1 MALWPIMEREE
12 AMMGWRRFAGAMLV
26 LVGCMSAS
34 VARGL
39 QTGSGPARE
48 MESPGLRSQLH
59 EAIGAAEQGDREK
72 ALALAEVLVQQ
83 HPDYE
88 PALKFEGAL
97 LEQMGRRTEAAA
109 AYEAALKLAPAD
121 PELLLE
127 VGVYQLVA
135 GDRGE
140 AVRLFHRRLKVL
152 PNDGDTLYYLAQAY
166 HLQGDNEQAL
176 NAIVACVKAEPGN
189 ASVWQKYGELLCSS
203 GDNEGGLR
211 WLLKAQHAEP
221 TLNRIDFD
229 LGIASYK
236 SMDLDNALEYSTK
249 AVQQRPNDLTA
260 LALLAAVEVKLA
272 KWQDAE
278 PIFRTILSAKS
289 DDATSLL
296 GLGHCELEMKEYQP
310 AADTLERVLQQ
321 DPTLTLA
328 HFYLSK
334 AYTALGRT
342 ADAQHEAEIH
352 SKMLEQLSAEAPEGD
367 NDREK
372 AVLAQARQMLE
383 DGKEPAALQ
392 LFREQSKGPMATPGG
407 AYVLVG
413 AVYMSMDKDEEA
425 NRVLRQALKVEPGV
439 RGAHTTLGLLALQQN
454 DLETAESEFEAE
466 LARDPNDQGAMSEL
480 GEVRYR
486 QGRWADAAA
495 QISKSRTMAPS
506 LLYMLCDSYF
516 RLGDVKQAD
525 LTAELLVD
533 YAKKQPEV
541 VQGVIDL
548 LNRNQQTELAVRLSN
563 KRGI

>member
-12 AMMGWRRFAGAMLV
+12 AMMGWRRFAGAMLM
-26 LVGCMSAS
+26 LIGSMSAS
-34 VARGL
+34 VAWGL

-59 EAIGAAEQGDREK
+59 EAIGVAEHGDKEK
-72 ALALAEVLVQQ
+72 ALAMTQALVQQ
-83 HPDYE
+83 HPGYE

-97 LEQMGRRTEAAA
+97 LEEMGRRSEAAA
-109 AYEAALKLAPAD
+109 AYQAALTLAPAD
-121 PELLLE
+121 VELLFE

-140 AVRLFHRRLKVL
+140 AVRLFNRRLKLL

-166 HLQGDNEQAL
+166 HLQGDNEHAL
-176 NAIVACVKAEPGN
+176 KAIEACLKAEPGN

-203 GDNEGGLR
+203 GDNEAGLR
-211 WLLKAQHAEP
+211 WLLKAQHADP
-221 TLNRIDFD
+221 TLSRIEFD

-236 SMDLDNALEYSTK
+236 NMDLDNALEYSTK
-249 AVQQRPNDLTA
+249 AVQRRPNDVTA
-260 LALLAAVEVKLA
+260 LALLAAVDVKLA

-296 GLGHCELEMKEYQP
+296 GLGHCELEMKEYQQ
-310 AADTLERVLQQ
+310 AADTLSQLLQL
-321 DPTLTLA
+321 DPTLVQA

-334 AYTALGRT
+334 AYVGLGRT
-342 ADAQHEAEIH
+342 ADGQHEAEIH
-352 SKMLEQLSAEAPEGD
+352 SEMLEQLSSAAPEGD

-372 AVLAQARQMLE
+372 AVLLQARQMLE

-392 LFREQSKGPMATPGG
+392 LFREISKGPMATPGG
-407 AYVLVG
+407 PYVLVG
-413 AVYMSMDKDEEA
+413 AVYMSMDRPEDSS
-425 NRVLRQALKVEPGV
+425 RVLRQGLKVEPGV
-439 RGAHTTLGLLALQQN
+439 RAAHTTLGLLALQQN
-454 DLETAESEFEAE
+454 DLDTAESEFAAE
-466 LARDPNDQGAMSEL
+466 LARDPNDQGALSEL

-486 QGRWADAAA
+486 QGRWAEAAA
-495 QISKSRTMAPS
+495 QISKSKTMAPS

-516 RLGDVKQAD
+516 RLGQVKQAD

-548 LNRNQQTELAVRLSN
+548 LNRNQQTELAQRLSS
-563 KRGI
+563 KRGS